1 VVSKVARTNPA
12 KVVSSR
18 AGRTNPVN
26 KVVSNA
32 DLKSKTRHLYKRR
45 AFPYWKFTSTDRHGA
60 LNLTYAQG
68 ANRRKQNAMKSL
80 PHVRPLVGASERE
93 DIHDNS
99 VISRDKRNNILDS

>member
-1 VVSKVARTNPA
+1 MVSKVARTNPA

-60 LNLTYAQG
+60 LNLTYAHWSKPPETKCDEIVAPCATAG
-68 ANRRKQNAMKSL
+68 GRFRTRGHS
-80 PHVRPLVGASERE
+80 
-93 DIHDNS
+93 
-99 VISRDKRNNILDS
+99 